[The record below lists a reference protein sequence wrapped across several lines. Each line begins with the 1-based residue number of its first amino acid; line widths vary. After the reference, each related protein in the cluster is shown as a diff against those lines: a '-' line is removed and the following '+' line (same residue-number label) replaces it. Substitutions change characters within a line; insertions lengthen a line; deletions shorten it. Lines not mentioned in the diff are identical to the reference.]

1 MSLDLHSK
9 KEKYWYIFWEELL
22 LEKLQ
27 QLDFYRNY
35 TLNTNLYIATT
46 SIINGET
53 ALKEML
59 GPGTDAED

>member
-1 MSLDLHSK
+1 MSLDSLILKLLKVELMFLDLHSK

-35 TLNTNLYIATT
+35 TLNTNL
-46 SIINGET
+46 
-53 ALKEML
+53 L
-59 GPGTDAED
+59 